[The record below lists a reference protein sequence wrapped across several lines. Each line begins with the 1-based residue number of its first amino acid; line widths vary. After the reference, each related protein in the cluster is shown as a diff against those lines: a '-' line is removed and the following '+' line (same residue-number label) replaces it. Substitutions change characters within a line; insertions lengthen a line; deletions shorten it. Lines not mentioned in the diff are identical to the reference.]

1 MIFSPRHPAL
11 LITLAG
17 AALTGYVPA
26 AHAPTGDTG
35 PAAPARAPAVV
46 TVEASDYALS
56 LPAQVPA
63 GVVTFRLVNN
73 GKELHHAQVIRLES
87 GKTAGDYMKAY
98 TDKGAMPGWVRYLG
112 GPAGTPSGQEHHST
126 TVLTP
131 GHYVV
136 MCRIAS
142 PDGVIHLMKGM
153 IREFDVVA
161 TGGDPEASLPAAT
174 DTVRLNDYGFV
185 SHRPLTTGHHTI
197 RVENDGPQPHEI
209 VMLKLAPGKTPADF
223 ASWGLGT
230 RDGPPPGMPIGGVEF
245 LDQGA
250 AGVFPVALGPGDYG
264 FICFVPDE
272 KDGKRHFLHGMTAQF
287 RLP

>member
-17 AALTGYVPA
+17 AALTGYMPA

-63 GVVTFRLVNN
+63 GVVTFRVVNN
-73 GKELHHAQVIRLES
+73 DKELHHAQVIRLES

-112 GPAGTPSGQEHHST
+112 GPAGTPSGQEHHSI

-131 GHYVV
+131 GPFGSRTTDPSRTRLPCSSWRRERRRRISRAGGSGHGMGRRRV
-136 MCRIAS
+136 CRSAEWS
-142 PDGVIHLMKGM
+142 SSTRVR
-153 IREFDVVA
+153 RECFRWPSV
-161 TGGDPEASLPAAT
+161 
-174 DTVRLNDYGFV
+174 
-185 SHRPLTTGHHTI
+185 
-197 RVENDGPQPHEI
+197 
-209 VMLKLAPGKTPADF
+209 
-223 ASWGLGT
+223 
-230 RDGPPPGMPIGGVEF
+230 
-245 LDQGA
+245 
-250 AGVFPVALGPGDYG
+250 PVTAGDYG